1 MAKFINIPVTAQAP
15 GVLLNVDNITSVV
28 ILAASATAVSIY
40 SGAKVYPFIFT
51 SAANA
56 TLGLAAINNAILTVQ
71 GPTLAPVVFP
81 AGVAVALSPVVA

>member
-15 GVLLNVDNITSVV
+15 GVTLNVDNITAVV
-28 ILAASATAVSIY
+28 ILAASTSAVSIY

-56 TLGLAAINNAILTVQ
+56 TLGLQAIQTAIVNPS
-71 GPTLAPVVFP
+71 GPILAPVVFP
-81 AGVAVALSPVVA
+81 SGVAVAASPIVA